1 MTAAVNI
8 FLLLLLLTAA
18 AVSAAWV
25 LSYEL
30 TPEPE
35 QPQLRRWLLRWSGKG
50 LLAPMAIWALM
61 NVGLSWNLQPFMPQ
75 VQAAQNSG
83 SGWFPVYLR
92 VVGTGLFVIGSYWA
106 AVTLGWVLVE
116 AGVGSEKENR
126 AQFKRLCLT
135 CVIGLGVPALLLVYF
150 GGWSMLGLASLV
162 LLAPMA
168 GYGSSILKAKTQK
181 LPPMYARAI
190 ARMKFGK
197 YSEAEWEIIRE
208 LERCEDDFEG
218 WMMLAGLYANN
229 FNDLPEA
236 EHTVLEI
243 CEQPTT
249 TPSQVSIGIA
259 PARELAFAGGRPGGG
274 PPRPANDRQPPARHA
289 PGAHGPAPHQ
299 PTAHLGGRTAPA
311 TERGPNSPARPGRCV
326 RSTVRAPESATDR
339 RHAAEEANACV
350 EILKADP
357 NNVHA
362 RERLARLFAERLDK
376 PELGIEQVK
385 LLLDLPDQ
393 PDSRRADWLGLIAAW
408 HIRYRHDSDAG
419 RKFIE
424 QLIREFPNSP
434 QAMAARRRIQL
445 LDRKS
450 RK

>member
-1 MTAAVNI
+1 
-8 FLLLLLLTAA
+8 
-18 AVSAAWV
+18 
-25 LSYEL
+25 
-30 TPEPE
+30 
-35 QPQLRRWLLRWSGKG
+35 
-50 LLAPMAIWALM
+50 
-61 NVGLSWNLQPFMPQ
+61 
-75 VQAAQNSG
+75 
-83 SGWFPVYLR
+83 
-92 VVGTGLFVIGSYWA
+92 
-106 AVTLGWVLVE
+106 
-116 AGVGSEKENR
+116 
-126 AQFKRLCLT
+126 
-135 CVIGLGVPALLLVYF
+135 VPALLLAYF
-150 GGWSMLGLASLV
+150 GGWSMLGLASLI

-168 GYGSSILKAKTQK
+168 GYGSSILKAEKQK
-181 LPPMYARAI
+181 VPPMYARAI

-197 YSEAEWEIIRE
+197 YSEAEWEIIHQ

-243 CEQPTT
+243 CEHPTT
-249 TPSQVSIGIA
+249 TPSQVSIGLHQLANWHLQAGDPVAARRDLQMICNRLPGTHLAHMAQLRINQLPTSAADLRQQQSGA
-259 PARELAFAGGRPGGG
+259 PIPL
-274 PPRPANDRQPPARHA
+274 PALGDALDQPS
-289 PGAHGPAPHQ
+289 AH
-299 PTAHLGGRTAPA
+299 
-311 TERGPNSPARPGRCV
+311 
-326 RSTVRAPESATDR
+326 PESATDR

-350 EILKADP
+350 EILKTDP

-450 RK
+450 TK